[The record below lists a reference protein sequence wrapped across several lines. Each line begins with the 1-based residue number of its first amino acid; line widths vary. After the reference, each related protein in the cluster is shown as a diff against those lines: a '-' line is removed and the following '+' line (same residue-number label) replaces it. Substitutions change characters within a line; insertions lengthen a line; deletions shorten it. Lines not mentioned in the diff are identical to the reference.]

1 MEKVCLRDELV
12 PHCDVMTCGPLEPG
26 SVPSVLDLPVARRHQ
41 EAADHGPTT
50 GAGDGFAGFGHGT
63 ESDHPVGM
71 QASTGKRPSS
81 VDPPSAGHTF
91 RRADRLNGTREDHI
105 GSVTVNSVVGLT
117 RQQGW
122 EKSADA
128 SRCEHAKHTDGSKR
142 RDQMGRDASLGLD
155 LGCVSGNSRCE
166 LGDVGKNTLSWIEC
180 LCGRCKNRVVS
191 DFVEIIVLL

>member
-128 SRCEHAKHTDGSKR
+128 SDHGGPTDRTLDFRKRRDHSEPTGQVELEPAVASRCEHAKYTDGSKR

-155 LGCVSGNSRCE
+155 LGC
-166 LGDVGKNTLSWIEC
+166 
-180 LCGRCKNRVVS
+180 
-191 DFVEIIVLL
+191 